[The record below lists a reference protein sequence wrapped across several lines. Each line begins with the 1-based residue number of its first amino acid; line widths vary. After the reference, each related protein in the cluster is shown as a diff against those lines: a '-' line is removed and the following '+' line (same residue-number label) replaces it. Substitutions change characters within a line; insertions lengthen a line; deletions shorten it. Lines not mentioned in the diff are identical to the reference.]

1 MYDDLSQNLSY
12 RKSGLLLF
20 TWVFGFSTGSID
32 SICLDE
38 ESDLKVIYRPTPN
51 LKACK
56 AWFWDK
62 SCITWFFVQ
71 YSQ

>member
-38 ESDLKVIYRPTPN
+38 ESESQSHLQTNP
-51 LKACK
+51 
-56 AWFWDK
+56 K
-62 SCITWFFVQ
+62 SE
-71 YSQ
+71 SM